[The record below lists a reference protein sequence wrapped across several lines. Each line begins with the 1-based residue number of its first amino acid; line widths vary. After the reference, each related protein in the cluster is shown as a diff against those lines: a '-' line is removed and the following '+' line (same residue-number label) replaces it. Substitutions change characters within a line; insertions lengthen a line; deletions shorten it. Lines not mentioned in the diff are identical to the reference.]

1 MSRGLTGLLL
11 ALAVVACRRSEDR
24 TGAAAGE
31 SRRPPP
37 SWVAVQLDLRDHDDG
52 AVEQAADAIEATVM
66 RVPDLAVVR
75 TEITDPRLVTW
86 LAFDVDDATSAA
98 SAVRDVLT
106 SAQNTLPAGAH
117 PEVVRHDR
125 GYADAWI
132 LLRSPDVTIDALTEL
147 ADGLRSELLHRPGVV
162 EVRACGPRRRTVL
175 ALDDTRLGAA
185 GLTAGQVLALLQQE
199 VPTLARS
206 SIDVDELRTRTYAG
220 VPGDMFMTIG
230 AERTGP
236 CRVLTGNRG
245 NGVALHV
252 RYRADADR
260 KAALAGVLAQTS
272 AQLPPGVA
280 LQHEALADRPDT
292 FAPRVHARAPEGA
305 AFPDA
310 LAEGGDGSWV
320 VVDDALGSA
329 QLVGLAD
336 AETARHTAAQW
347 AKTPGITAVVQDS
360 RWSTVAIACQDPAR
374 LRELAPRLAA
384 LLAQGGKLSVW
395 PEQGHAAE
403 RLDVAIDRAAAAR
416 VGVGVHEIRETIAL
430 YGEGVVIGA
439 RKDAPSVDVVV
450 RVGPQPSAEPAW
462 SAARVHARDGAVPL
476 PSLVSVREA
485 RPAHGQRC
493 SGLPC
498 VGFAIPAVVAAELD
512 LPAMSRDLALTPAE
526 PLLLLPR
533 PP

>member
-1 MSRGLTGLLL
+1 MRRRLTGFAL
-11 ALAVVACRRSEDR
+11 ALAVVACRRSDDR
-24 TGAAAGE
+24 TAAAVVDPTP
-31 SRRPPP
+31 PPP
-37 SWVAVQLDLRDHDDG
+37 SWVAVHLDLRDHDDG
-52 AVEQAADAIEATVM
+52 EVEHAAHAIESAVM
-66 RVPDLAVVR
+66 GVPDLALIR
-75 TEITDPRLVTW
+75 TEVTAPRLVTW
-86 LAFDVDDATSAA
+86 LAFDVDDATS
-98 SAVRDVLT
+98 SVLAVRDALT
-106 SAQNTLPAGAH
+106 PALSTLPAGAY

-125 GYADAWI
+125 GHADAWI

-147 ADGLRSELLHRPGVV
+147 ADGLRMELLHRPGVV
-162 EVRACGPRRRTVL
+162 EAQTCGPRMRTVL
-175 ALDDTRLGAA
+175 ALDDARLGAA
-185 GLTAGQVLALLQQE
+185 GLTAGQVLALLQDE

-220 VPGDMFMTIG
+220 VPGDTFMTIG
-230 AERTGP
+230 EERTGP

-260 KAALAGVLAQTS
+260 KAALSGVLAQTG

-292 FAPRVHARAPEGA
+292 VLPRVHVRAPDGA

-310 LAEGGDGSWV
+310 LVEAGDGSWV
-320 VVDDALGSA
+320 IVDDALASG

-347 AKTPGITAVVQDS
+347 ARTPGITAVVQDS

-384 LLAQGGKLSVW
+384 LLAHGGKLTVW

-416 VGVGVHEIRETIAL
+416 VGVDTHEIRETIAL

-439 RKDAPSVDVVV
+439 RKDAPFVDVVV

-485 RPAHGQRC
+485 RPTQGQRC

-498 VGFAIPAVVAAELD
+498 VGFAIPAVAAAELD
-512 LPAMSRDLALTPAE
+512 LPAMTRELGLTPAE